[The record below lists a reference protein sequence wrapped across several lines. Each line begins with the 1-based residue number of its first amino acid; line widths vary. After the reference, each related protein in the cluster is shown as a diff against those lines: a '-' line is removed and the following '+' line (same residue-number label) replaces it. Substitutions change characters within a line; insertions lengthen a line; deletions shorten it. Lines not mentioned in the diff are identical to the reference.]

1 VIVRLLTETE
11 DFLINSDLQGQLESS
26 NDSVPRISLIL
37 NRSLSV
43 TTSIQAQPITTAKT
57 PILSRDW
64 KKELSVKNKSLSG
77 QQKFSHS

>member
-1 VIVRLLTETE
+1 M
-11 DFLINSDLQGQLESS
+11 
-26 NDSVPRISLIL
+26 L

-64 KKELSVKNKSLSG
+64 KKELSVKNKGLSG
-77 QQKFSHS
+77 QPNFFHS